1 MKIHIYSTGMYILYI
16 VNKINGYT
24 VITLSLAKL
33 LKFTRP
39 RKSMLQSGHLVGF
52 SRLAKIPKQQN
63 NQVDPI
69 LSAYLE
75 SGMINSNNNAT
86 FMRHVTSGK
95 IIL

>member
-1 MKIHIYSTGMYILYI
+1 
-16 VNKINGYT
+16 
-24 VITLSLAKL
+24 
-33 LKFTRP
+33 
-39 RKSMLQSGHLVGF
+39 MLQSGHLVGF

-95 IIL
+95 KIL

>member
-1 MKIHIYSTGMYILYI
+1 M
-16 VNKINGYT
+16 NGYT
-24 VITLSLAKL
+24 VITLMSLAKL

-75 SGMINSNNNAT
+75 SGMINLNNNVT